1 MTARGLIPVLVTLL
15 SLVLA
20 ACGFQ
25 PMYGARD
32 DGGSVAAELGSVE
45 IDRINVVSE
54 QDAGPEA
61 EWRSR
66 LGQQLEDDLASR
78 FYRGGMQAV
87 RYRLDLDL
95 TKTREGFGFRP
106 DEAVTRVGLRL
117 EAQYRLVD
125 VVADKV
131 ILQNRA
137 QAYNSF
143 EVVQSDFATLAAEE
157 DMEKR
162 LVKDLGQRITSRLG
176 QFFGSPEFMKSQEPQ
191 EPPMPAPMPAP
202 MPE

>member
-1 MTARGLIPVLVTLL
+1 MGMGVRGLIPVLVTAL
-15 SLVLA
+15 SLLLA

-32 DGGSVAAELGSVE
+32 DNTSVAAELSSVGIE
-45 IDRINVVSE
+45 RINVVSE
-54 QDAGPEA
+54 QSAGPEA

-66 LGQQLEDDLASR
+66 LGQQLENDLASR
-78 FYRGGMQAV
+78 FYRGGVQAV
-87 RYRLDLDL
+87 RYRLDMDL

-125 VVADKV
+125 VVAERV
-131 ILQNRA
+131 ILQDRV

-143 EVVQSDFATLAAEE
+143 EVVQSDFATLSAEE
-157 DMEKR
+157 DMEER
-162 LVKDLGQRITSRLG
+162 LVKDLGQRITGRLG
-176 QFFGSPEFMKSQEPQ
+176 QFFGSPAFGKAQEAPEIQKPQ
-191 EPPMPAPMPAP
+191 DPPMP
-202 MPE
+202 E